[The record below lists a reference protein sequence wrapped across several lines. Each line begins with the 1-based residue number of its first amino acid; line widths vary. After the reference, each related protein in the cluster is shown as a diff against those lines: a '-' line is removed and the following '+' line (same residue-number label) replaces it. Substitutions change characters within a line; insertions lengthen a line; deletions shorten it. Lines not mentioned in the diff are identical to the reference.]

1 MMQREKM
8 TKMVIKDFFLDP
20 FGPFPL
26 NSNDSISH
34 QNEIQSLE
42 KYLLDFL
49 VEDSVSNFL
58 NLN

>member
-26 NSNDSISH
+26 NNDNKICD
-34 QNEIQSLE
+34 QNEIHSLE
-42 KYLLDFL
+42 QYILDHL
-49 VEDSVSNFL
+49 VEDSITNFL
-58 NLN
+58 NSN